1 MDSIRY
7 IQVIKNLL
15 KDGFAHVF
23 VGTFFNKADY
33 AYLTYSETL
42 YGYLTLFLGLGMS
55 TALLKVCS
63 GKETT
68 SEDKAY
74 LAFALKYGVVFEILI
89 TTLFCVSVCLLVLP
103 FPQSKTYIVAT
114 VLYPTIYYGY
124 DLLTSFVR
132 SKQQNKAYAW
142 YSLTY
147 YMRTDDC
154 FRFAF

>member
-23 VGTFFNKADY
+23 VGTFFNKAVAMISSVVVARIVDKTDY

-103 FPQSKTYIVAT
+103 FPQSKPDRKSV
-114 VLYPTIYYGY
+114 V
-124 DLLTSFVR
+124 
-132 SKQQNKAYAW
+132 
-142 YSLTY
+142 
-147 YMRTDDC
+147 
-154 FRFAF
+154 

>member
-23 VGTFFNKADY
+23 VGTFFNKAVAMISSVVVARIVDKTDY

-74 LAFALKYGVVFEILI
+74 LAFALKYGVVFEIL
-89 TTLFCVSVCLLVLP
+89 
-103 FPQSKTYIVAT
+103 
-114 VLYPTIYYGY
+114 
-124 DLLTSFVR
+124 R
-132 SKQQNKAYAW
+132 
-142 YSLTY
+142 
-147 YMRTDDC
+147 
-154 FRFAF
+154 